1 MEDECRKTFNTASKE
16 KKARKELADI
26 FFDKNKLQGKIM
38 DQALKG
44 SPVQVAINDIEYT
57 ILMRGPDFCAKLSFF
72 KAGPIDSPSQGNRI
86 CTLFLETSRLRSI
99 RLCKRCITDQ

>member
-1 MEDECRKTFNTASKE
+1 MQKKIQYSIKR

-57 ILMRGPDFCAKLSFF
+57 ILMRGLDFCAKLSF
-72 KAGPIDSPSQGNRI
+72 
-86 CTLFLETSRLRSI
+86 LRLV
-99 RLCKRCITDQ
+99 Q